1 MKTWACVLLAAAA
14 LAGLGGMLRPDA
26 APMPSRPDAAPMV
39 AAPSSPTP
47 VAESLPAA
55 TAAVASSAAAV
66 ASPVA
71 AAETPT
77 PAHWSMADAR
87 ESGDER
93 TPPLQRAPTLP
104 IPNAWELSDHAAY
117 TRREADLRARARA
130 DYVRAADTHLPELAE
145 GIARGRAAGVP
156 PEAIAKMQAKL
167 QRLQALRDE
176 LARQDV
182 NPP

>member
-1 MKTWACVLLAAAA
+1 MKPWSGALLAAAA
-14 LAGLGGMLRPDA
+14 LAGLGAMLWPDA
-26 APMPSRPDAAPMV
+26 APMPSRADAAPML

-47 VAESLPAA
+47 VAESPAAA
-55 TAAVASSAAAV
+55 TAAVAASAAAV

-71 AAETPT
+71 PAETPT

-87 ESGDER
+87 ERGDER
-93 TPPLQRAPTLP
+93 TPPLQRAPALP
-104 IPNAWELSDHAAY
+104 APDAWELSDHAAY
-117 TRREADLRARARA
+117 ARREADLRARARV

-156 PEAIAKMQAKL
+156 PEAIAKMEAKL

-176 LARQDV
+176 LARQEV